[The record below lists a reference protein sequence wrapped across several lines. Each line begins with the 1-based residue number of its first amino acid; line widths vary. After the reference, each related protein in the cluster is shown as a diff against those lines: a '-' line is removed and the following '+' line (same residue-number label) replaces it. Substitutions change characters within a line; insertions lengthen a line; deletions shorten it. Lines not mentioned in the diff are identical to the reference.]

1 MTANAPGT
9 NHPPRNRLKK
19 AMKRQEELAAKLMEE
34 NPGLSR
40 EDAMARAQEAMRDS
54 PRGDWRAG

>member
-19 AMKRQEELAAKLMEE
+19 AIKRQEELAAKLMADD
-34 NPGLSR
+34 PALSK
-40 EDAMARAQEAMRDS
+40 EDAMARAQESMRDNA
-54 PRGDWRAG
+54 RGDWRAG